1 MYKNKEVLD
10 KNPLTDKALEFG
22 KVKWFGGLN
31 NKTGRTNEFG
41 FIDASGEDLYFHK
54 SDILSVATAFIP
66 DAEVVFFRT
75 ESRKGPAAVSVQA
88 LAQASDDEI
97 VALVRESRGLSP
109 LQFLKLITLRNA
121 LAPLELQALTALAAL
136 DASSGTASELKNF
149 WHKFAPTKI
158 DNELFPFA
166 PAYIKRH
173 LYQEHFADFRNKLA
187 KLFDAQSKIKTTLD
201 VIEVYGNNLD
211 ERDLLIA
218 KQWAPLPDN
227 DASLAKM
234 LSARAAEKATALF
247 YRDMGSVVEDIAITQ
262 LDGTNS
268 DWKTHDLLVDENIAL
283 DVKNARRAINSVGF
297 YSEHTVARFKLDRRE
312 QHVRIAGILS
322 PYLNLEQIKNPSSLE
337 SGKSKAQIVFL
348 GETARNSIDR
358 IEALFTTPE
367 FEVMRPGGTVPN
379 WIFNYPDTWYRQFR
393 KDLEIFS
400 SQCNWPES
408 EEWSYVLSKEELNNS
423 IPALCLAG
431 KHLPAQAIQ
440 GLESWQVD
448 FYSRLQDL
456 LAESAPEIPIIFFLV
471 LTDFLSRLKQDESHY
486 SPEGYRSLLYI
497 GTDQK
502 RSFPLGAVDPLGIVN
517 VLISSLCTIWKYR
530 AEINLG
536 SLTNFRFGGLGL
548 LQGRSRGQYLWT
560 PLIAYCGG
568 IDYQKDSEGN
578 VRLDINGLPIGKN
591 GKCGNA
597 PLVIGQ
603 HHRCSSCARLI
614 CSKCGFCSAECQK
627 KLFAMMAEEQ
637 RKKAERR
644 NSEMAART
652 GSPPQ
657 WESPP
662 LEAYEGHFYGRT

>member
-1 MYKNKEVLD
+1 MYKSKEVLD
-10 KNPLTDKALEFG
+10 KNPPTDKAPEFG

-41 FIDASGEDLYFHK
+41 FIDTSGEDLYFHK
-54 SDILSVATAFIP
+54 SDILSVATAFTP

-75 ESRKGPAAVSVQA
+75 ESRKGPAAISVQV

-109 LQFLKLITLRNA
+109 LQLLKLITLRNT

-149 WHKFAPTKI
+149 WHKFAPTNI
-158 DNELFPFA
+158 DNELFQFA
-166 PAYIKRH
+166 PKHIKRQ
-173 LYQEHFADFRNKLA
+173 LYQEHFAGFRNQLA
-187 KLFDAQSKIKTTLD
+187 RLFDAQSKIKTTLD
-201 VIEVYGNNLD
+201 VTEVYGDKLD

-227 DASLAKM
+227 NASLAKM

-262 LDGTNS
+262 LYEASS

-283 DVKNARRAINSVGF
+283 DVKNARRAINAVGF

-312 QHVRIAGILS
+312 QHVKIAGILS

-337 SGKSKAQIVFL
+337 RGKAKAQLVFL
-348 GETARNSIDR
+348 GETAKNSIDR
-358 IEALFTTPE
+358 IEALFAAPE
-367 FEVMRPGGTVPN
+367 FEVMRPGSTVPN

-393 KDLEIFS
+393 KDLETFA

-408 EEWSYVLSKEELNNS
+408 EEWSYVLTKEELYNS

-431 KHLPAQAIQ
+431 KPLPAQASQ
-440 GLESWQVD
+440 GLEIWQID
-448 FYSRLQDL
+448 FYSRLQHL
-456 LAESAPEIPIIFFLV
+456 LVESAPELPIIFFLV
-471 LTDFLSRLKQDESHY
+471 LTDFLSRLKQDKSNY

-497 GTDQK
+497 GTDKK
-502 RSFPLGAVDPLGIVN
+502 RSFPLGVVDPLGLVN
-517 VLISSLCTIWKYR
+517 VLISSLCTIWKHR
-530 AEINLG
+530 VEINLG

-548 LQGRSRGQYLWT
+548 LQGRSRGQSLWT

-578 VRLDINGLPIGKN
+578 VRLDLNGVPIGQN

-614 CSKCGFCSAECQK
+614 CSKCGFCTAECQK
-627 KLFAMMAEEQ
+627 KQFAVMAEDQ
-637 RKKAERR
+637 RKKAERCK
-644 NSEMAART
+644 SEMAARIE
-652 GSPPQ
+652 SPPL

-662 LEAYEGHFYGRT
+662 LEAYEGHFYRRT